1 MLTKTKLPQ
10 SMALII
16 FFKCIYLY
24 FTLISSLERNSSF
37 TIFPL
42 HFLNYSLSA
51 QVEISERH
59 IPTCSFL
66 CSGQIIQTLERHLA
80 NMDSKP
86 ITVAESAEVM
96 PWIGVSFTGFSS
108 LPKMWAMQGRKVCRR
123 EGCKL
128 LECNVI
134 KY

>member
-42 HFLNYSLSA
+42 HFLNYLLSA

-108 LPKMWAMQGRKVCRR
+108 PAQDVGNAGQKGVQKRGLQ
-123 EGCKL
+123 
-128 LECNVI
+128 VI
-134 KY
+134 RM